1 MVRVLVEPEVYGGFV
16 ATYDDVARLA
26 LALPETA
33 EGVSRE
39 HRAWSVGNKAFAWER
54 PFTKADLKRFGDDPV
69 PEGPIIGVRVEDLG
83 EKEAILAEGRPGFFT
98 IQHFDG
104 FAGLLI
110 QLDVVGDVELREA
123 LVDAWLAT
131 APPRLAEQHADTLR

>member
-1 MVRVLVEPEVYGGFV
+1 M
-16 ATYDDVARLA
+16 ATFDDVARLA

-33 EGVSRE
+33 EGTSYR
-39 HRAWSVGNKAFAWER
+39 HRAWSVGRKAFAWER
-54 PFTKADLKRFGDDPV
+54 PFTQADLKRYGDDPV
-69 PEGPIIGVRVEDLG
+69 PEGPILGVRVEDLG
-83 EKEAILAEGRPGFFT
+83 EKEVILAEGRTGFFT

-110 QLDVVGDVELREA
+110 QLEVVGADELREA

-131 APPRLAEQHADTLR
+131 APPALAQQHADRLR

>member
-1 MVRVLVEPEVYGGFV
+1 V

-33 EGVSRE
+33 EGTSYR
-39 HRAWSVGNKAFAWER
+39 HRAWSVGRKAFAWER
-54 PFTKADLKRFGDDPV
+54 PFTQADLKRFGGDPV
-69 PEGPIIGVRVEDLG
+69 PDGPILGVRVEDLG
-83 EKEAILAEGRPGFFT
+83 EKEAILAQERPGFFT
-98 IQHFDG
+98 VTHFDG

-110 QLDVVGDVELREA
+110 QLDVVSEDELREA

-131 APPRLAEQHADTLR
+131 APPRLAEQHADGLR

>member
-1 MVRVLVEPEVYGGFV
+1 M

-33 EGVSRE
+33 EGLSYR
-39 HRAWSVGNKAFAWER
+39 HRAWSVGRKAFAWER
-54 PFTKADLKRFGDDPV
+54 PFTQADLRRFGDDPV
-69 PEGPIIGVRVEDLG
+69 PEGPILGVRVEDLG
-83 EKEAILAEGRPGFFT
+83 EKEAILAQRRPGFFT

-104 FAGLLI
+104 FAGMLL
-110 QLDVVGDVELREA
+110 QLDVVGEAELREA

-131 APPRLAEQHADTLR
+131 APPALAERHAAELR

>member
-1 MVRVLVEPEVYGGFV
+1 M
-16 ATYDDVARLA
+16 ATFDDVARLA

-33 EGVSRE
+33 EGLSYR
-39 HRAWSVGNKAFAWER
+39 HRAWSVGRKAFAWER
-54 PFTKADLKRFGDDPV
+54 PFSKADLERFGDDPV
-69 PEGPIIGVRVEDLG
+69 PEGPILGVRVEDLG

-110 QLDVVGDVELREA
+110 QLGLVGETVLRET

-131 APPRLAEQHADTLR
+131 APPRLAERHADRLP

>member
-1 MVRVLVEPEVYGGFV
+1 V

-33 EGVSRE
+33 EGTSYR
-39 HRAWSVGNKAFAWER
+39 HRAWSVGGKAFAWER

-69 PEGPIIGVRVEDLG
+69 PEGPILGVRVEDLG

-104 FAGLLI
+104 FAGVLI
-110 QLDVVGDVELREA
+110 QLDAVGEDELREA

-131 APPRLAEQHADTLR
+131 APRTMADRHTGHLR

>member
-1 MVRVLVEPEVYGGFV
+1 V

-26 LALPETA
+26 LALPETS
-33 EGVSRE
+33 EGTSYR
-39 HRAWSVGNKAFAWER
+39 HRAWSVGRKAFAWER
-54 PFTKADLKRFGDDPV
+54 PFTRADLARYGDDPV
-69 PEGPIIGVRVEDLG
+69 PGGPIVGLRVEDLG
-83 EKEAILAEGRPGFFT
+83 EKEAILAEDRPGFFT

-110 QLDVVGDVELREA
+110 QLDVVGEDELREA

-131 APPRLAEQHADTLR
+131 APPAVARRHADRLR

>member
-1 MVRVLVEPEVYGGFV
+1 V

-26 LALPETA
+26 LALPETS
-33 EGVSRE
+33 EGTSYR
-39 HRAWSVGNKAFAWER
+39 HRAWSVGRKAFAWER
-54 PFTKADLKRFGDDPV
+54 PFTRADLERYGDDPV
-69 PEGPIIGVRVEDLG
+69 PGGPIVGVRVEDLG

-110 QLDVVGDVELREA
+110 QLDVVGEDELREA

-131 APPRLAEQHADTLR
+131 APPAVARKHADRLR

>member
-1 MVRVLVEPEVYGGFV
+1 V
-16 ATYDDVARLA
+16 ATYDDVARIA

-33 EGVSRE
+33 EGTSYRG
-39 HRAWSVGNKAFAWER
+39 RAWSVGRKAFAWER
-54 PFTKADLKRFGDDPV
+54 PFTKADLKRFGDEPA
-69 PEGPIIGVRVEDLG
+69 PEGPIVGVRVEDLE
-83 EKEAILAEGRPGFFT
+83 EKEAILAQGRPGFFT

-110 QLDVVGDVELREA
+110 QLDVVGDAELREA

-131 APPRLAEQHADTLR
+131 APPRLAEQHADSLR

>member
-1 MVRVLVEPEVYGGFV
+1 V
-16 ATYDDVARLA
+16 ATYDEVARLA

-33 EGVSRE
+33 EGMSRG
-39 HRAWSVGNKAFAWER
+39 HRAWSVGRKAFAWER

-83 EKEAILAEGRPGFFT
+83 EKEAILGQGQPGFFT

-110 QLDVVGDVELREA
+110 QLDVVGDAELREA
-123 LVDAWLAT
+123 LVDAWLAA
-131 APPRLAEQHADTLR
+131 APPQLAKQHADKLR

>member
-1 MVRVLVEPEVYGGFV
+1 M

-26 LALPETA
+26 LALPEA
-33 EGVSRE
+33 SEGTSYR
-39 HRAWSVGNKAFAWER
+39 HRAWSVWRKAFAWER
-54 PFTKADLKRFGDDPV
+54 PFTQADLKRYGDDPV
-69 PEGPIIGVRVEDLG
+69 PEGPIVGVRVEDLG

-110 QLDVVGDVELREA
+110 QLDVVGEDELGEA

-131 APPRLAEQHADTLR
+131 APPALAQKHADRLR

>member
-1 MVRVLVEPEVYGGFV
+1 M

-33 EGVSRE
+33 EGLS
-39 HRAWSVGNKAFAWER
+39 HRNRTWSVGRKAFAWER
-54 PFTKADLKRFGDDPV
+54 PFTKADLKRFGDEPV
-69 PEGPIIGVRVEDLG
+69 PEGSIIGVRVEDLG
-83 EKEAILAEGRPGFFT
+83 EKEAILAQGRPGFFT

-110 QLDVVGDVELREA
+110 QLDIVGEAELREA

-131 APPRLAEQHADTLR
+131 APTRLAEQHADQLR

>member
-1 MVRVLVEPEVYGGFV
+1 M

-33 EGVSRE
+33 EGISRE
-39 HRAWSVGNKAFAWER
+39 HRAWSVGSKAFAWER
-54 PFTKADLKRFGDDPV
+54 PFTQADLKRFGDEPV
-69 PEGPIIGVRVEDLG
+69 PQGPILGVRVEDLQ

-98 IQHFDG
+98 ITHFDG

-110 QLDVVGDVELREA
+110 RLDVVGDAELREA

-131 APPRLAEQHADTLR
+131 APPRLAERHADTLR